1 MLGLLV
7 EQRAFRNRAG
17 QHLFQAHGLR
27 AKLKTVRIRLFGR
40 AMLVFHGV
48 RQPST
53 GSPVYRHA
61 GVRLPELDYVTRT
74 GDAQPS

>member
-17 QHLFQAHGLR
+17 QHLFQAHSLR
-27 AKLKTVRIRLFGR
+27 AKLKAIRIRLFGC

-48 RQPST
+48 GRPGTS
-53 GSPVYRHA
+53 SPMQRHA
-61 GVRLPELDYVTRT
+61 GVRLTELDYVTRT
-74 GDAQPS
+74 SDAQPS

>member
-7 EQRAFRNRAG
+7 EQRTFRNRAG

-27 AKLKTVRIRLFGR
+27 TQLKAIRIRLFGC

-48 RQPST
+48 GRPGT
-53 GSPVYRHA
+53 GSPMQRHA
-61 GVRLPELDYVTRT
+61 GVRLPELDYVTCT